1 MASPAAPAERR
12 LLSVG
17 AAQLLVQLVGMG
29 VAVRRRLPYDV
40 ELVAMRGEPD
50 EMGRDVWDTGTALSA
65 PIQMLGMQ
73 AGALGWLAT
82 RDSTVARRIL
92 GGLGALNVAGY
103 LGERVVRE
111 RLRPGG
117 WDPVET
123 PVAGLGV
130 TLAAAMG
137 VLGLR
142 PSSRATGRGL
152 DDERRG
158 RDAGCVQPLLVLRPR
173 AG

>member
-1 MASPAAPAERR
+1 MLA
-12 LLSVG
+12 VG
-17 AAQLLVQLVGMG
+17 TAQLLVQLVGMG

-50 EMGRDVWDTGTALSA
+50 AMGRDVWEKGTALSA
-65 PIQMLGMQ
+65 PIQMLGVQ
-73 AGALGWLAT
+73 AAALGWLAT
-82 RDSTVARRIL
+82 RHSTVAQRIL
-92 GGLGALNVAGY
+92 GYLGALNVAGY

-111 RLRPGG
+111 RLRSGG

-123 PVAGLGV
+123 PAAGLGV

-142 PSSRATGRGL
+142 REWRTSARETR
-152 DDERRG
+152 
-158 RDAGCVQPLLVLRPR
+158 
-173 AG
+173 